1 METVVL
7 VTGRSLLLSR
17 QGPPITEGG
26 GPPPRTPGTW
36 WHRPPPV
43 SGEGH
48 GEGTAVYMQAG
59 GVGRAAPRGP
69 DPLRHGHPPP
79 PSPSLSLAC
88 PVVPGRAAH
97 AWTHMHASLHSVGCQ
112 RAHLPGA
119 ARPCPRTPSGPCPR
133 TSAGTRPCMLPP
145 RERAHVHVYLPV
157 PQPGSSAQ
165 PGIAAAVPCRLP
177 SPARHGA
184 HGVQSVLRQSPR
196 LQPRGRLGE
205 ASVLL
210 SALGVLMR

>member
-1 METVVL
+1 MVA
-7 VTGRSLLLSR
+7 
-17 QGPPITEGG
+17 Q
-26 GPPPRTPGTW
+26 TPTRVWGGTW
-36 WHRPPPV
+36 RGYGRVHAGGWCWACSSPWARPPPAR
-43 SGEGH
+43 
-48 GEGTAVYMQAG
+48 T
-59 GVGRAAPRGP
+59 
-69 DPLRHGHPPP
+69 PPP

-196 LQPRGRLGE
+196 LQPRRRLGE